1 GFDIDIYPGDCEVA
15 RHIPYLDFEEEADM
29 LMELADHAIQDYNNR
44 ETTKGWN
51 EVAHLKGEERST
63 QAEIVG
69 KERQGLGFIQWN
81 FRSRPT
87 QVNGGFSPGG

>member
-1 GFDIDIYPGDCEVA
+1 
-15 RHIPYLDFEEEADM
+15 M
-29 LMELADHAIQDYNNR
+29 LMELADHAIQVTTIE
-44 ETTKGWN
+44 ETTKGWSSSS
-51 EVAHLKGEERST
+51 LKGEERST

-87 QVNGGFSPGG
+87 QAMDATAKLGWRGKGDNT